1 MATSFGADA
10 APLLIFSPSRE
21 VLAEASPDGRLQL
34 WDTATSTL
42 RQQLVRN
49 SHLTVR
55 ATCVAWH
62 DHVGG
67 PTLLAVGCDN
77 GSILV
82 WDVARG
88 ELAHELKGHA
98 QPVLDV
104 LFESSSGGTGD
115 TLYSSSADR
124 QVCSWSATTGAL
136 LNSAKAGK
144 VAVHRLALAPDG
156 AHMLLGGSAMRLVR
170 LRGWKRVS
178 RLAGHAEP
186 VQCVSFSPGGR
197 YVLSSSGDRH
207 LTLWSVSY
215 SASAAADPQDQSV
228 CSIALDAAVAQLGFH
243 PSEDDSSLS
252 FFALT
257 ADGRLGVWAVPASML
272 APVKKPRKGKPAAA
286 QRLAAQPDCLVT
298 VATEDGQRAQTD
310 SQRIFAAAFSAER
323 ELVAA
328 YGSRARPHFA
338 RVSYTLPN
346 GDFKPTV
353 SLPRVGNGLLAAAA
367 DLGPDGKAR
376 AKRGRTEP
384 PQQLGAMD
392 MALPSGMS
400 ARQRVVA
407 EDDNLPLLPAAAT
420 AALAAQQTEAA
431 AAAAAEVAAAGE
443 SASFGERLAGMGG
456 GGEEAVGPAK
466 GPGDRQ
472 RKPTASSQVS
482 LLVQALQNGDHVMLD
497 QALQVQDAHV
507 ISATVARLPVTSVLP
522 FMQAVLQRIQGKPAR
537 VATLASWLR
546 ALLSTHAAYLM
557 SCSQLLP
564 LLTPLYQL
572 IDERLSVFKPLLK
585 LVGRMQML
593 QAQMASQ
600 AAASRQDGAG
610 ASDPL
615 FTYDEAAEAAAADE
629 GEEEEEEFD
638 EAESDGEDEGEDDD
652 DDLSDLD
659 GLDEDEDEEY

>member
-1 MATSFGADA
+1 MASSFAEA
-10 APLLIFSPSRE
+10 APLLTFSPSRE

-55 ATCVAWH
+55 AMCVAWH
-62 DHVGG
+62 DVAGG

-82 WDVARG
+82 WDVARD
-88 ELAHELKGHA
+88 ELAHELKGHT

-104 LFESSSGGTGD
+104 LFESSGSGGGD
-115 TLYSSSADR
+115 TLYSTGTDR
-124 QVCSWSATTGAL
+124 QVCSWSATSGAL

-186 VQCVSFSPGGR
+186 VRCVSFSPGGK
-197 YVLSSSGDRH
+197 YLLSSSGDRH

-215 SASAAADPQDQSV
+215 SASAAADTLDQSV
-228 CSIALDAAVAQLGFH
+228 ASIALDASILQLGFH
-243 PSEDDSSLS
+243 PGKDDASLS

-257 ADGRLGVWAVPASML
+257 ADGRLGVWTVPASVL
-272 APVKKPRKGKPAAA
+272 APKKPRKGKPAPAP
-286 QRLAAQPDCLVT
+286 RLSTQPDCLVM
-298 VATEDGQRAQTD
+298 VAAEDGQPSPTD

-338 RVSYTLPN
+338 RVSYTLLN
-346 GDFKPTV
+346 GDLKPTV
-353 SLPRVGNGLLAAAA
+353 SLPRVGHGLLAAAA
-367 DLGPDGKAR
+367 DPASSGKAR
-376 AKRGRTEP
+376 AKRGRAEP

-392 MALPSGMS
+392 MVMPSSG
-400 ARQRVVA
+400 RQRASV
-407 EDDNLPLLPAAAT
+407 ESDHLPPLPAAAT
-420 AALAAQQTEAA
+420 AALAAQQVEAA
-431 AAAAAEVAAAGE
+431 AAAAAEAVAAGA
-443 SASFGERLAGMGG
+443 SASFGDRLAGMGG
-456 GGEEAVGPAK
+456 GEETVAPAK
-466 GPGDRQ
+466 VPGDR
-472 RKPTASSQVS
+472 RKPTASSQVA
-482 LLVQALQNGDHVMLD
+482 LLVQALQNGDHVMLE

-557 SCSQLLP
+557 SCSQVRTGRGGEGSGPLRKARGGLP
-564 LLTPLYQL
+564 
-572 IDERLSVFKPLLK
+572 SV
-585 LVGRMQML
+585 
-593 QAQMASQ
+593 
-600 AAASRQDGAG
+600 
-610 ASDPL
+610 
-615 FTYDEAAEAAAADE
+615 
-629 GEEEEEEFD
+629 
-638 EAESDGEDEGEDDD
+638 
-652 DDLSDLD
+652 
-659 GLDEDEDEEY
+659 